1 MVPEFVV
8 VAIMAAGSPDMG
20 GAVVV
25 DAGAGADIAGG
36 VGAAAAAAGGA
47 CDDGGGGGVDDPQPM
62 TMQVGA
68 VETVREVDWHIR

>member
-1 MVPEFVV
+1 
-8 VAIMAAGSPDMG
+8 MG

-62 TMQVGA
+62 TMQVPKL
-68 VETVREVDWHIR
+68 TVQRQIPTGGVDFTMAMYEFLKIISGG